1 MNTKFLSLVIAA
13 GLAGHALAEDVA
25 VPFTDT
31 SICTY
36 DGSPSHDNYPVKLA
50 FNGNRTDRWLA
61 VSNVSDPRYA
71 QASFSTGWRFKPT
84 KLILTGLKDTKW
96 SERDPKRFI
105 LRASN
110 DGETWDV
117 LRDEKDISKWEVS
130 QVREWDV
137 TAGKAYSMFRL
148 EIPETQGVDQYRG
161 LSEIEMMCDPA
172 ATELGGRKPARG
184 EVNVTHL
191 PTFAWGAR
199 QIANVTYRVYLGETE
214 ELGESDRVAETAE
227 LQATLPAGVFLKP
240 ATTYYWRV
248 DTVLEDGAVI
258 AGVVWPFTV
267 FARSETPIAVE
278 NFEKLDVGALNG
290 QGPSG
295 NGWTGAWWAAHET
308 SEVVEKK
315 LEYRKGKIRIDGGK
329 YALRVSK
336 DGRPAVSRPFE
347 KRGDS
352 PIYVGFLFNGHIPA
366 NAQRILGVYLNGNTE
381 NADCGTVGADLFWS
395 SGKANAVIYAYNT
408 TPVRGSCTTA
418 SAPDETHFVI
428 VKMTANGYDEW
439 GGNSYANCYIY
450 VDPSTLEE
458 PEKADAQASTA
469 RSGAYYFDKLYMRL
483 YNFKTDDYA
492 FVDEIRVGSTWRS
505 VIPDPPKGF
514 LLLVR

>member
-1 MNTKFLSLVIAA
+1 MNTKFLSLVVAA

-36 DGSPSHDNYPVKLA
+36 EASAVNGTYPVKNA

-61 VSNVSDPRYA
+61 VSNVPDPRYA

-84 KLILTGLKDTKW
+84 KLILTGLKDANW
-96 SERDPKRFI
+96 SVRDPKRFI

-117 LRDEKDISKWEVS
+117 LRDEKDISAWEVS

-137 TAGKAYSMFRL
+137 TAEKAYSMFRL
-148 EIPETQGVDQYRG
+148 EIPEAQGADQYRG

-172 ATELGGRKPARG
+172 GTELGGRKPARG
-184 EVNVTHL
+184 EANVTHL
-191 PTFAWGAR
+191 PTFVWGKSPFD
-199 QIANVTYRVYLGETE
+199 NVIYRVYFGETE
-214 ELGESDRVAETAE
+214 ELGESDRVAETTE
-227 LQATLPAGVFLKP
+227 LQATLPAGMFLKP

-248 DTVLEDGAVI
+248 DTVLEDGTVI
-258 AGVVWPFTV
+258 TGVIWPFTV
-267 FARSETPIAVE
+267 FARSETPIVVE
-278 NFEKLDVGALNG
+278 NFEKLDVGALSG
-290 QGPSG
+290 QGPAG
-295 NGWTGAWWAAHET
+295 DGWTGAWAATKT
-308 SEVVEKK
+308 SSQVVEKK
-315 LEYRKGKIRIDGGK
+315 LEYRKGKIRIDGGNH
-329 YALRVSK
+329 ALRVSQ
-336 DGRPAVSRPFE
+336 DDRPAVSRTFE
-347 KRGDS
+347 KHGDS
-352 PIYVGFLFNGHIPA
+352 PIYMGFLFNGHFPA
-366 NAQRILGVYLNGNTE
+366 NAQRILGVYLNGNTGS
-381 NADCGTVGADLFWS
+381 ADKGTVGTDLFWS
-395 SGKANAVIYAYNT
+395 SGKANATIYAYNT

-418 SAPDETHFVI
+418 SSPDETHFVI

-439 GGNSYANCYIY
+439 GQNGYANCYIY

-483 YNFKTDDYA
+483 YSFKAEEYA

-505 VIPDPPKGF
+505 VIPDPPKGL